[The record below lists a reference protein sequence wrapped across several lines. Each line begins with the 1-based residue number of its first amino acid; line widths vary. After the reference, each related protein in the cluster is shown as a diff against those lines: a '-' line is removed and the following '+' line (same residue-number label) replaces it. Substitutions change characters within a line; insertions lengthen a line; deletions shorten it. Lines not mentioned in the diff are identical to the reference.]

1 MALPVVFERRR
12 LSAHQSAGAAAGT
25 LPLDFDRGTRLRTV
39 DRALSVLEFVAEAA
53 REPSIKEVARG
64 MGLNLSACYHL
75 VNTLEARNYLMKGED
90 HRLRLGPRVATLYNG
105 FTKAMRSERDFLT
118 VLQDLRDETNETTIL
133 AKWDRGDVVM
143 QQIVEG
149 EQTLRVTG
157 LYVGQRSP
165 AHTRTSG
172 KVVLAFLPVAEREEW
187 LRKAKLVALTPN
199 SITDRT
205 LLRRKLEQIARNGY
219 AIDEEEFALGICGAG
234 APYFLANG
242 AVTGAVTVAAPASRF
257 RADRQ
262 RYARAVFGCGERIS
276 RLLGYTGPYPPA
288 AEKPV

>member
-1 MALPVVFERRR
+1 MNAKP
-12 LSAHQSAGAAAGT
+12 AGLDAGIQIAEDIDT
-25 LPLDFDRGTRLRTV
+25 GTRLRTV
-39 DRALSVLEFVAEAA
+39 DRALSVLEFVAEAP

-64 MGLNLSACYHL
+64 LGLNLSACYHV
-75 VNTLEARNYLMKGED
+75 VNTLESRDYLMKGQD

-105 FTKAMRSERDFLT
+105 FTKALRSERDFLAL
-118 VLQDLRDETNETTIL
+118 LQDLRDETNETTIL
-133 AKWDRGDVVM
+133 AKWDRGDIVM

-149 EQTLRVTG
+149 KQTLRVTG

-172 KVVLAFLPVAEREEW
+172 KVVLAFLPVAERDEW
-187 LRKAKLVALTPN
+187 LRKAKMVALTPN
-199 SITDRT
+199 SITDRVI
-205 LLRRKLEQIARNGY
+205 LRRKLEQIARTGF

-242 AVTGAVTVAAPASRF
+242 VVAGAVTVAAPASRF

-262 RYARAVFGCGERIS
+262 RYARAVLGCGERIS
-276 RLLGYTGPYPPA
+276 RSLGYAGAYPPTG
-288 AEKPV
+288 ERRT